1 MLRVRL
7 LGGLALE
14 RDGDTVALPPSRR
27 SRLLA
32 GWLALHPGLHAREA
46 LAGRLRPDVLDDSAR
61 QSLRQAAWGLRA
73 AVGDDLVATR
83 DAIGFGGT
91 VEVDVRVFDAAR
103 RRATSTPRSRSA
115 AVSSSPAWRTTGYC
129 TPATRMRWRSTRCW
143 PGRRT
148 LRRT

>member
-14 RDGDTVALPPSRR
+14 RDGDPIALPPSRR

-83 DAIGFGGT
+83 DAIGFGPDGRGRRAR
-91 VEVDVRVFDAAR
+91 VRRRRGGGRPR
-103 RRATSTPRSRSA
+103 RRARGLPR
-115 AVSSSPAWRTTGYC
+115 
-129 TPATRMRWRSTRCW
+129 
-143 PGRRT
+143 
-148 LRRT
+148 

>member
-14 RDGDTVALPPSRR
+14 RDGEPIAPPPSRR

-61 QSLRQAAWGLRA
+61 
-73 AVGDDLVATR
+73 
-83 DAIGFGGT
+83 
-91 VEVDVRVFDAAR
+91 
-103 RRATSTPRSRSA
+103 
-115 AVSSSPAWRTTGYC
+115 
-129 TPATRMRWRSTRCW
+129 
-143 PGRRT
+143 
-148 LRRT
+148 